1 MHHNIRNAL
10 ESHDNVE
17 MHAAIFAAARFAARS
32 KTFAVNMCSKISDMI
47 KGYATPLDMKLRL
60 IPIFQ
65 VWLPSS
71 MFVSETFGESG
82 STNFTFRYKCAY
94 LVALWPTCV
103 DALGEKP

>member
-1 MHHNIRNAL
+1 MHHNIRSAL

-65 VWLPSS
+65 VCSLDF
-71 MFVSETFGESG
+71 MLL
-82 STNFTFRYKCAY
+82 NK
-94 LVALWPTCV
+94 
-103 DALGEKP
+103 

>member
-82 STNFTFRYKCAY
+82 STNFTFPYKGAY

>member
-1 MHHNIRNAL
+1 MHHNIRSAL

-65 VWLPSS
+65 VWSLDF
-71 MFVSETFGESG
+71 MLL
-82 STNFTFRYKCAY
+82 NK
-94 LVALWPTCV
+94 
-103 DALGEKP
+103 

>member
-10 ESHDNVE
+10 DSHDNVE

-65 VWLPSS
+65 VW
-71 MFVSETFGESG
+71 MD
-82 STNFTFRYKCAY
+82 RYF
-94 LVALWPTCV
+94 LIRRNLRV
-103 DALGEKP
+103 EI